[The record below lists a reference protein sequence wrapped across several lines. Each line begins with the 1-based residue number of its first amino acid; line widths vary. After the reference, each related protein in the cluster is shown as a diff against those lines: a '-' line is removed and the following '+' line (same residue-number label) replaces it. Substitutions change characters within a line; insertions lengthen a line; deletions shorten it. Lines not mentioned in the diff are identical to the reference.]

1 MKITTLFPLSDN
13 QGQSFPE
20 EVIENLLRSL
30 TLQFHGCST
39 DGQVNGRSIDFGIEH
54 KDVSLRV
61 TIVCDKQRLEE
72 IRQRIIEIGRE
83 LGQMTMYFEVRDYD
97 GVQIL
102 GTAS

>member
-1 MKITTLFPLSDN
+1 MKITTLLPLSDN
-13 QGQSFPE
+13 HGQSFPE

-39 DGQVNGRSIDFGIEH
+39 DGQVKGRSIDFGIEH

-61 TIVCDKQRLEE
+61 TIVCNKERLEE

-83 LGQMTMYFEVRDYD
+83 LGQMAMYFEVRDYD

-102 GTAS
+102 ATN